1 MREGRERDWRK
12 NEAVQCDGRDTE
24 KQQMEGERKKQEEEK
39 EEAGVLHSWGN
50 FLLVPPQHSL
60 TTTEGVHYSH
70 FTFH

>member
-1 MREGRERDWRK
+1 MKRYSVTGGILKSNKWRER
-12 NEAVQCDGRDTE
+12 E
-24 KQQMEGERKKQEEEK
+24 KKQEEEK